1 MASAATAAPPAPTE
15 NATEK
20 KPTEYSAFRRVVG
33 NRDAL
38 VKAIVDE
45 VGDDT
50 GTILIFIGTATTNKQ
65 PGPKN
70 AMEAV
75 GEHRDL
81 DGDYA
86 IAASNGVKV
95 FPGLKT
101 KVKRG
106 IEGL

>member
-1 MASAATAAPPAPTE
+1 MASAATAAPPA
-15 NATEK
+15 ATNESDEK

-33 NRDAL
+33 SKDAL
-38 VKAIVDE
+38 IKAIEDE